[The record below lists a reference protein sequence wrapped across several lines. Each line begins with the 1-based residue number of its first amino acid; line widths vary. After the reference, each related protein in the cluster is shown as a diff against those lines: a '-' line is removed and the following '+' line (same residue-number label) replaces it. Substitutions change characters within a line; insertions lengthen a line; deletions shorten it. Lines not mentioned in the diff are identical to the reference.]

1 MTVFNIDNNCQPN
14 ARGYD
19 SLMYWPPLQE
29 YYCHSDYVNY
39 GYWQQDTVNAKE
51 AAENLIEK
59 LLSFLPKKTG
69 NILDVACGKGATT
82 RYLCKYYHPSQV
94 TGINISGTQIATCR
108 ENAPE
113 CTFLLMDAVD
123 LKFPDAFF
131 DNIICVEAA
140 FHFQTRQDFFAEA
153 HRVLKPGGRLCL
165 SDILLTREAEERR
178 KFRFVENYV
187 QDLAQYEHL
196 LRQAGFADC
205 HIEDASVPCFY
216 GSYWHLVEFSHTK
229 LLQRQMNR
237 ESLRNFV
244 KRVYEFVPEIRYYLL
259 ASAVKGK

>member
-29 YYCHSDYVNY
+29 YFCQSDYVNY
-39 GYWQQDTVNAKE
+39 GYWQKETVDAKE

-59 LLSFLPKKTG
+59 LLSFLPEKTG
-69 NILDVACGKGATT
+69 KILDVACGKGATT

-94 TGINISGTQIATCR
+94 TGINISETQIATCR

-113 CTFLLMDAVD
+113 CIFLLMDAVD
-123 LKFPDAFF
+123 LQFPDAFF

-153 HRVLKPGGRLCL
+153 LRVLKPGGRLCL

-178 KFRFVENYV
+178 KFRFAENYV

-205 HIEDASVPCFY
+205 HIEDASVPCFH
-216 GSYWHLVEFSHTK
+216 GSYWHLVEFSHAK